1 MLGFLGISVWM
12 DNGSKNL
19 DSFIVKKNKL
29 GFNFQD
35 FLNTKIEG
43 SSIHRRK
50 KKKKRRKG
58 HIVNSWGNRLYFHGS
73 WKDSWIVKNIYHSY
87 FLHNLLDIRKILE
100 NLFTWKSVR
109 NHGISLSHI
118 KFFKRFR
125 FIWVKVYIYDG
136 WLEEEIQDKFNGL
149 SSSYHQRLREIFFA
163 IRRKK
168 WNKKFF

>member
-1 MLGFLGISVWM
+1 MKSFWKFAFTNRQILDFFFKSKKRFHIKNYDIVINLIKNEGRIMLGFLGISVWM

-43 SSIHRRK
+43 SSIHRRKK

-118 KFFKRFR
+118 KFFQK
-125 FIWVKVYIYDG
+125 I
-136 WLEEEIQDKFNGL
+136 
-149 SSSYHQRLREIFFA
+149 
-163 IRRKK
+163 
-168 WNKKFF
+168 